1 MRNALL
7 LSLLLLLPGLAGA
20 EETREVGYV
29 NTAITNL
36 GLTRSHRVVVERF
49 DDPEVRNVSCY
60 ISQARTG
67 GFTGMLGVAEDPA
80 RFGLTCTATGPV
92 EVLPG
97 ARRGDRG
104 EQVFESSTSLF
115 FKETRVHRFLD
126 EERRTIVYLAWS
138 TRLID
143 GSPFNVVAVVPIT
156 SPAAPATPA
165 PASAR

>member
-1 MRNALL
+1 MPARRLPTLLAALL
-7 LSLLLLLPGLAGA
+7 LASPAA
-20 EETREVGYV
+20 AQETREIGYV

-49 DDPEVRNVSCY
+49 DDPEVRNVSCW

-67 GFTGMLGVAEDPA
+67 GFSGMLGVADDPA
-80 RFGLTCTATGPV
+80 RFSLTCAATGAV

-126 EERRTIVYLAWS
+126 EDRRAVVYLAWS
-138 TRLID
+138 TRMVD
-143 GSPFNVVAVVPIT
+143 GSPYNAVAVVPI
-156 SPAAPATPA
+156 
-165 PASAR
+165 R